1 MKIFLSRTAQR
12 IPYMTSMRL
21 IRMLGVMVM
30 VCLWFLLGWT
40 VGTMENL
47 QRGVPVVVHS
57 QTQEGLMFYMC
68 DYDRWDYMMAL
79 GELLFLCWGSYLC
92 YGARTVPSAFHE
104 PRYMGLAIH
113 NEILISAAFHILRF
127 VMVPSLQPDWTLLL
141 FFIHTHGTVT
151 MTLTL
156 LFVPKFLHAGGPL
169 QEEIAAEVYED
180 ELDLRRSRSNLNS
193 SITSAWSEHSLDP
206 DDIRVRTEM

>member
-1 MKIFLSRTAQR
+1 
-12 IPYMTSMRL
+12 
-21 IRMLGVMVM
+21 
-30 VCLWFLLGWT
+30 
-40 VGTMENL
+40 
-47 QRGVPVVVHS
+47 
-57 QTQEGLMFYMC
+57 
-68 DYDRWDYMMAL
+68 
-79 GELLFLCWGSYLC
+79 
-92 YGARTVPSAFHE
+92 
-104 PRYMGLAIH
+104 
-113 NEILISAAFHILRF
+113 
-127 VMVPSLQPDWTLLL
+127 MVPSLQPDWTLLL